1 MDLMQTR
8 PQIGEPNIDPKN
20 VTCTQKSLESWV
32 SWGLGPREEI
42 KETLGVGFDAFLG
55 FRYMKFQAINVYKIL
70 VNRKYKTLQI
80 EHFEKLWYLNIPG
93 IPKCTQSLMKLRNF
107 F

>member
-1 MDLMQTR
+1 
-8 PQIGEPNIDPKN
+8 
-20 VTCTQKSLESWV
+20 
-32 SWGLGPREEI
+32 
-42 KETLGVGFDAFLG
+42 
-55 FRYMKFQAINVYKIL
+55 MKFQAINVYKIL

>member
-1 MDLMQTR
+1 
-8 PQIGEPNIDPKN
+8 
-20 VTCTQKSLESWV
+20 
-32 SWGLGPREEI
+32 LGPREEI

-80 EHFEKLWYLNIPG
+80 EHFEKL
-93 IPKCTQSLMKLRNF
+93 
-107 F
+107 